1 MMLAFGESYDVKFD
15 GKDYP
20 VKGPDAARTVS
31 LKKVNDRSIDLTI
44 KRDGKI
50 VGVNHMTVSAD
61 GKTLTVKMETK
72 AENRTRFVY
81 LHQAVGTCTSA
92 SIVHF
97 CMEMCAYVV
106 QGRTIPGYTGSLLNL
121 NGPHLS

>member
-1 MMLAFGESYDVKFD
+1 MMSAFGESYDAKFD

-20 VKGPDAARTVS
+20 VKGPNAARTVS

-72 AENRTRFVY
+72 AQNRTNSFTFTK
-81 LHQAVGTCTSA
+81 Q
-92 SIVHF
+92 
-97 CMEMCAYVV
+97 
-106 QGRTIPGYTGSLLNL
+106 
-121 NGPHLS
+121 